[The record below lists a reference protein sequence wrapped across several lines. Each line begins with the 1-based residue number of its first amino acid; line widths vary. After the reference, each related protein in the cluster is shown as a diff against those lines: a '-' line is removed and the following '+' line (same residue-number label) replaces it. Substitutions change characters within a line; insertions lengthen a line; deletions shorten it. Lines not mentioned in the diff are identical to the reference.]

1 MTQKRKS
8 MTNIYANI
16 LKNGGSVSD
25 LPIEKTPTLAELL
38 NGHLGRTGK
47 PIKTVAELAGLNNAS
62 MHKILGGEMRPS
74 RNTLLRLSLVMELS
88 FEDTQALLK
97 AGNRSMLSG
106 SRNRDLIIMEGIIQR
121 QGLGSV
127 NAALTRQGFGDLFS
141 KQD

>member
-106 SRNRDLIIMEGIIQR
+106 SRNRDLIIMQGIIKKL
-121 QGLGSV
+121 GLGSV
-127 NAALTRQGFGDLFS
+127 NAALTRQGFGDLFC

>member
-1 MTQKRKS
+1 MADKRKS
-8 MTNIYANI
+8 LTNIYVNI
-16 LKNGGSVSD
+16 LKNGGTISD
-25 LPIEKTPTLAELL
+25 LPKEKTPSLTEVL
-38 NGHLGRTGK
+38 NGYLGRTSK

-62 MHKILGGEMRPS
+62 MHKILGGEMHPS

-127 NAALTRQGFGDLFS
+127 NAALTRQGFGDLFA